1 MHTLTYNHI
10 YISYTHVDA
19 YIQCFNVIVD
29 PSGPIGKSQT
39 LIAPGPPAPP
49 VPATAPPLP
58 TAPPA
63 LPAPSAPSAPSA
75 PPASSSPGPC
85 DMTRHNKLP
94 CKLHL
99 MSTEI
104 NWDPQKSQIDIKRL
118 YSLCFSRLSTWCNSL
133 WQVEDVKR
141 HIYVLWFTLCDFSSE
156 LDAILCRP
164 WCDPCKVFHTFSRTW
179 EWLGWQGPV
188 IYFPHKLC
196 LQRCTSVIEPC

>member
-1 MHTLTYNHI
+1 MFQCYCWPFWSNWE
-10 YISYTHVDA
+10 ISDA
-19 YIQCFNVIVD
+19 D
-29 PSGPIGKSQT
+29 RSRTSGGTSAGDGASAANGSTGSAGSVGSVGSTCQLKSRTMWQ
-39 LIAPGPPAPP
+39 
-49 VPATAPPLP
+49 
-58 TAPPA
+58 
-63 LPAPSAPSAPSA
+63 
-75 PPASSSPGPC
+75 
-85 DMTRHNKLP
+85 DMTRHDKLP

-104 NWDPQKSQIDIKRL
+104 NWDPQKSQTDIKRL
-118 YSLCFSRLSTWCNSL
+118 YSLYFSRLSTSCNSL

-164 WCDPCKVFHTFSRTW
+164 WCDPCKVFHAFSRTW